1 MPVVLKELL
10 SKDDTGREM
19 YRLTENFHNDIK
31 NFSDCTGT
39 PLNNLPLEQYFNL
52 VKQIPYRK
60 DITGIEVVTRPIH
73 LFLSPFHGWDCKKKA
88 IAIASY
94 LKNRNIP
101 YRFRAVSSRPDGKI
115 HHVFPQAYLMGKWR
129 DLDATYPH
137 NKIFHTRKITNSEIL
152 PMNGSEKISQSPKLI
167 SLYGYDDFDI
177 VSRPGY
183 PLHWYDIEYLG
194 IAPAIIPLIAA
205 GIAAVGGIT
214 ASVISAV
221 SQKKAQERA
230 TEAEK
235 ELYKLQQE
243 ATSEYSQSQQID
255 FENISKILLPVG
267 LGIAGIMLLRKR

>member
-1 MPVVLKELL
+1 
-10 SKDDTGREM
+10 
-19 YRLTENFHNDIK
+19 
-31 NFSDCTGT
+31 
-39 PLNNLPLEQYFNL
+39 
-52 VKQIPYRK
+52 
-60 DITGIEVVTRPIH
+60 
-73 LFLSPFHGWDCKKKA
+73 
-88 IAIASY
+88 
-94 LKNRNIP
+94 
-101 YRFRAVSSRPDGKI
+101 
-115 HHVFPQAYLMGKWR
+115 
-129 DLDATYPH
+129 
-137 NKIFHTRKITNSEIL
+137 
-152 PMNGSEKISQSPKLI
+152 MNGSEKISQSPKLI